1 MCAAFRLING
11 KKYKRKGKE
20 VKKNPLDQRRSQSLE
35 QLTDPLPEKQSCWV
49 WEFYGARIHGLYFG
63 ACLQYV

>member
-20 VKKNPLDQRRSQSLE
+20 VKKNPLDQRGSQSLE
-35 QLTDPLPEKQSCWV
+35 QFTDPLQRSKVVGILWCKNTWALF
-49 WEFYGARIHGLYFG
+49 W
-63 ACLQYV
+63 